1 MKKTMMNKGLSQLGL
16 AMRAGKVVTGDEIVL
31 KAIRSSEAKLVIV
44 AGDASLNTRKKFRD
58 KCGNYQ
64 VPLLIGYDR
73 ESLGAS
79 VGKPERVVL
88 ALTDQGFANML
99 RKTVSNTSEVEYIE

>member
-1 MKKTMMNKGLSQLGL
+1 MSSKALSQLGL
-16 AMRAGKVVTGDEIVL
+16 AMRAGKVISGDEIVT
-31 KAIRSSEAKLVIV
+31 KSIRSSEAKLVIV

-58 KCGNYQ
+58 KCGTYQ
-64 VPLLIGYDR
+64 VPLLIGFDR

-88 ALTDQGFANML
+88 ALTDQGFANLL
-99 RKTVSNTSEVEYIE
+99 RKTVSMTSEVEYIE